1 MMKENLKLAV
11 SGTYS
16 TGKTTTTEALSIAT
30 GVPRTH
36 ARTAR
41 EILRDIL
48 PGKALEDLT
57 ASELIQMGLR
67 RLEERIQHESEIP
80 GASISDGSVIHEWVY
95 GEVRM
100 QQGINPNATVFHKLL
115 TEVLGWRVKKFYQQ
129 YMNAYGAVVK
139 NRARRTYDAYIHLP
153 VEFAMHEDGHRP
165 VSEKF
170 RNGSDELLLES
181 IKEIGIPCHVIGGSI
196 EDRLENIIDVMEM
209 PIVVPI
215 NEAADIAK
223 ERVAQYHEEL
233 EEEARRV
240 QALRDN
246 NWVQKLK
253 YSFRY

>member
-1 MMKENLKLAV
+1 MKENLKLAV

-48 PGKALEDLT
+48 PGKALEDLN

-67 RLEERIQHESEIP
+67 RLEERIHHEAEIHGP
-80 GASISDGSVIHEWVY
+80 FISDGSVIHEWVY

-100 QQGINPNATVFHKLL
+100 RQGINPNATVFHKLL
-115 TEVLGWRVKKFYQQ
+115 TEMVGWRVKKFYQQ
-129 YMNAYGAVVK
+129 YMNAYGANVK
-139 NRARRTYDAYIHLP
+139 DRARRTYDAYIHLP
-153 VEFAMHEDGHRP
+153 VEFEMHQDGHRP

-170 RNGSDELLLES
+170 RNGSDQLLLES
-181 IKEIGIPCHVIGGSI
+181 INEIGIPCHVIGGTI
-196 EDRLENIIDVMEM
+196 EDRLEKIIDVMEM

-215 NEAADIAK
+215 KEAAEIAK
-223 ERVAQYHEEL
+223 QQVAQYHIEL
-233 EEEARRV
+233 EQEAQRV

-246 NWVQKLK
+246 NWMQKLK
-253 YSFRY
+253 YSLRY